1 MCLNDLLALGG
12 GGNFALC
19 LEEYLFVFNNG
30 GMVVGWYNGSDNDTG
45 GSRGRKVEVC
55 VDGLTSAPIHFK

>member
-19 LEEYLFVFNNG
+19 LEEYLFVFNN
-30 GMVVGWYNGSDNDTG
+30 
-45 GSRGRKVEVC
+45 
-55 VDGLTSAPIHFK
+55 AA